1 MRGGGGRRGICGAAF
16 YAAARPE
23 PALVEHEQHL
33 AALHKANSYKGA
45 KQGWE
50 KNQDGT
56 ADYDLTVIVAV
67 SASASV
73 VSSLFDFTHE

>member
-1 MRGGGGRRGICGAAF
+1 MG
-16 YAAARPE
+16 
-23 PALVEHEQHL
+23 
-33 AALHKANSYKGA
+33 K
-45 KQGWE
+45 

-67 SASASV
+67 SGSV